1 MKKSGAEVKIK
12 PVFGGS
18 DNRDEVATTE
28 LNSRQKK
35 IWLAVLF
42 GALILIVGLLIT
54 IVVVV
59 NNQDSSGECTNCENT
74 QDLTEKKKK
83 QRELEEATTVYASTI
98 DEITKVVGNLDPDDT
113 SVVIYTYQYYIDNTD
128 NELAKLMLESLFLQ
142 VQMGYDT
149 DNIKGEELINK
160 ALEIDEKLKTA
171 DSAVLVMNL
180 ASNYNK
186 TELYNKYET
195 ILNERETAEGIDTEM
210 ETKG

>member
-12 PVFGGS
+12 PVFGGL
-18 DNRDEVATTE
+18 DNRDEVAITE

-54 IVVVV
+54 IAVVV
-59 NNQDSSGECTNCENT
+59 NNQNNSGECTNCENT
-74 QDLTEKKKK
+74 QDLTEKEKK
-83 QRELEEATTVYASTI
+83 QRELEEATTIYANKI
-98 DEITKVVGNLDPDDT
+98 DEITKIIGNLDLDDT
-113 SVVIYTYQYYIDNTD
+113 SGVIYTYQYYIDNTD
-128 NELAKLMLESLFLQ
+128 NELTKLMLESLFLQ

-160 ALEIDEKLKTA
+160 ALEIDEKLKTT

-180 ASNYNK
+180 ANNYNK
-186 TELYNKYET
+186 TELYNKYEN